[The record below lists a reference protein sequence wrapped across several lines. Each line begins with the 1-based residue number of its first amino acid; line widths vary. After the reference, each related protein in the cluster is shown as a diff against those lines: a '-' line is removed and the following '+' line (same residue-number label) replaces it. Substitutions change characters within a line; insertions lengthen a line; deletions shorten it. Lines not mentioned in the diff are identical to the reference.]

1 MEMFKVRAALEERLK
16 QEVILSSRAS
26 KSDKAQ
32 KRLKPVNGY
41 YFCLSSLGWLLSEI
55 LSTNSLKLEWNRRL
69 VTYDDFDDDA
79 IDVGATRFSNGHASS
94 LSTSKLS
101 QIVSAKT
108 NKPKV

>member
-1 MEMFKVRAALEERLK
+1 M
-16 QEVILSSRAS
+16 
-26 KSDKAQ
+26 
-32 KRLKPVNGY
+32 
-41 YFCLSSLGWLLSEI
+41 
-55 LSTNSLKLEWNRRL
+55 
-69 VTYDDFDDDA
+69 YDDFDDDA